1 MVVQDIKSLDARMEL
16 YREVLA
22 DNDCSSSRKLC
33 KTDLFFL
40 LVVALNRPD
49 AARQWVMDR
58 CDEVQ
63 ANPDG
68 WLDLWAREH
77 YKSTI
82 ITFAKTIQDILI
94 DPTITIGIFSHNRPA
109 AKKFLAQIKIEFE
122 TNKYLKGLFPDVLYA
137 DPAVDSPRWS
147 MDNGI
152 VVKRSNNPKEATVE
166 AWGLVD
172 GQPTGAHFREMVYD
186 DIVTRESVTT
196 PEQIDNTT
204 KAFELS
210 LNLGV
215 DGGTRRIVGT
225 HYHQLDTYKE
235 LRKRGIPTRVYP
247 ATDDGTVDGSPVL
260 ISKKGL
266 MDKIT
271 LMGPYVFSCQ
281 MLLNPVAI
289 NNQGFKVDWFVKYS
303 NKFNPDNL
311 NKYILVD
318 PAGSKKKKTN
328 DYTVQLV
335 VGTGSD
341 GNYYVIDGVRDRMNL
356 TERSKSLFNL
366 VRKWSPIRV
375 GYEEYGLQADIEH
388 IKYLMEDENYRFT
401 IVPYGGNVPKPD
413 RIQGLVP
420 LFNNGKIWF
429 PQKCVFLGSDGQTH
443 DLVTEFFDD
452 EFKMY
457 PVSSHDDMLDCLARI
472 LDPNMGISFPS
483 GEDVMDERLF
493 GGNKRHFANDKYDY
507 LRGKVVA

>member
-1 MVVQDIKSLDARMEL
+1 MVVQDLKSLDARMTL
-16 YREVLA
+16 YKEVLA
-22 DNDCSSSRKLC
+22 DNDCSSARKLC
-33 KTDLFFL
+33 RTDLFFL

-49 AARQWVMDR
+49 AARQWIMER

-63 ANPDG
+63 AEPDG
-68 WLDLWAREH
+68 FLDLWAREH

-82 ITFAKTIQDILI
+82 ITFAKTIQDVLI
-94 DPTITIGIFSHNRPA
+94 DPNTTIGIFSHNRPA
-109 AKKFLAQIKIEFE
+109 AKKFMAQIKIEFE
-122 TNKYLKGLFPDVLYA
+122 TNKYLRGLFPDILYA
-137 DPAVDSPRWS
+137 EPAVDSPRWS

-152 VVKRSNNPKEATVE
+152 VVKRSVNPKEATIE

-172 GQPTGAHFREMVYD
+172 GQPTGAHFRKLVYD
-186 DIVTRESVTT
+186 DVVTRESVTT
-196 PEQIDNTT
+196 PEQIETTT

-215 DGGTRRIVGT
+215 DGGVRRIVGT
-225 HYHQLDTYKE
+225 LYHQLDTYQE
-235 LRKRGIPTRVYP
+235 LRKRGLPTRIYP
-247 ATDDGTVDGSPVL
+247 ATDDGTVEGKSVL
-260 ISKKGL
+260 ISEKGL
-266 MDKIT
+266 KEKIT

-281 MLLNPVAI
+281 MLLNPVAL
-289 NNQGFKVDWFVKYS
+289 NNQGFKAEWFAKYS
-303 NKFNPDNL
+303 SKLDPNQL

-335 VGTGSD
+335 VGAGAD

-356 TERSKSLFNL
+356 TERTASLFKL
-366 VRKWSPIRV
+366 VRRWSPIAV

-388 IKYLMEDENYRFT
+388 IRYVMEEENYRFS
-401 IVPYGGNVPKPD
+401 IVTYGGNVPKSD

-420 LFNNGKIWF
+420 LFNANKIWF
-429 PQKCVFLGSDGQTH
+429 PQKCVFLGSDGKTR
-443 DLVTEFFDD
+443 DLTGEFFDD

-472 LDPNMGISFPS
+472 NDPSMGISFPAIEQDIPFS
-483 GEDVMDERLF
+483 MGSRQ
-493 GGNKRHFANDKYDY
+493 RTFANDSYDY
-507 LRGKVVA
+507 LRGMAIPA